1 MAMEQEIV
9 SLLIHGAT
17 IFLLLSFVIAALLW
31 WKTKCSV
38 YGCFFS
44 HLIFLSFGIAA
55 WVHILQEPSV
65 GEGGESEYNSL
76 YIGLAG
82 SSWGISMLFFIKGMQ
97 RIAKLI
103 K

>member
-1 MAMEQEIV
+1 MAMEQEV
-9 SLLIHGAT
+9 LSSLIYGAT
-17 IFLLLSFVIAALLW
+17 IFLLLSFVIVALLW

-38 YGCFFS
+38 YGWFFS
-44 HLIFLSFGIAA
+44 HLIFLSFEIVY
-55 WVHILQEPSV
+55 WVHILQKPPV
-65 GEGGESEYNSL
+65 GDVFESESNSI